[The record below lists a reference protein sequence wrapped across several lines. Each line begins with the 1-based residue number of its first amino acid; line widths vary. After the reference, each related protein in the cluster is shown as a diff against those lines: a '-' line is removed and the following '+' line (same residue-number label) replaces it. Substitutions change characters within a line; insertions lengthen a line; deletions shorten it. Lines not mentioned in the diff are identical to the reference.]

1 MINAYKQHVGWTD
14 RLGNQG
20 KSTFESDA
28 LKQGEFHEFCRH
40 LQPGLHCMKYMEYKK
55 EPWYPGLLLFS
66 SSFYL
71 TNRLYFLFGP
81 LRSSRVFWE
90 IRKLLSVKIHC
101 LTN

>member
-55 EPWYPGLLLFS
+55 EPWYPGLQLSLCRTSLDTTLLVFS
-66 SSFYL
+66 CCTSNPSIESFTYHNKL
-71 TNRLYFLFGP
+71 T
-81 LRSSRVFWE
+81 
-90 IRKLLSVKIHC
+90 
-101 LTN
+101 

>member
-55 EPWYPGLLLFS
+55 EPWYPGLPRAVSGHRNMMSGHWFPPHV
-66 SSFYL
+66 FRYL
-71 TNRLYFLFGP
+71 DAIFISYKF
-81 LRSSRVFWE
+81 
-90 IRKLLSVKIHC
+90 
-101 LTN
+101 

>member
-55 EPWYPGLLLFS
+55 EPWYPGLSIKWRSIGKEATLSAIISEF
-66 SSFYL
+66 
-71 TNRLYFLFGP
+71 LYY
-81 LRSSRVFWE
+81 
-90 IRKLLSVKIHC
+90 
-101 LTN
+101 

>member
-28 LKQGEFHEFCRH
+28 LRQGEFHEFCRH

-55 EPWYPGLLLFS
+55 EPWYPGLTSLVQVLEQ
-66 SSFYL
+66 
-71 TNRLYFLFGP
+71 NRIQMYFCSTL
-81 LRSSRVFWE
+81 
-90 IRKLLSVKIHC
+90 
-101 LTN
+101 